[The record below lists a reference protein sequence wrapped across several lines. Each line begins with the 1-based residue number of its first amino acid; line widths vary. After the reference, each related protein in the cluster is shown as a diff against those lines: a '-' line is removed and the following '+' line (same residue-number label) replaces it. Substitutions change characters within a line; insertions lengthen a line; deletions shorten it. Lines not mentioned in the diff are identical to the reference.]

1 MSNVLYKLRK
11 NLRKFFDTKIY
22 AFGISLIIVINAITL
37 GLETSAYFR
46 INAGLILNVIDE
58 ICLGIFAL
66 ELFLRIFAF
75 GFGFFIDKN
84 QKGWNLFDFIIIA
97 LSIFGISEMS
107 VLRSLRIFRVLRLV
121 SVLPQMRLITEAMLH
136 TLPSLVSILALILV
150 FFYMYGVL
158 CVNLFGGAFPQ
169 FFGTLGISFYTL
181 FQIMT
186 LDSWSSNIA
195 LPIIK
200 VYPYAWIVFISFI
213 LIISYVVLNLIVGVV
228 VEAIAEIKERT
239 KKQNPR

>member
-1 MSNVLYKLRK
+1 M
-11 NLRKFFDTKIY
+11 
-22 AFGISLIIVINAITL
+22 
-37 GLETSAYFR
+37 
-46 INAGLILNVIDE
+46 
-58 ICLGIFAL
+58 
-66 ELFLRIFAF
+66 
-75 GFGFFIDKN
+75 
-84 QKGWNLFDFIIIA
+84 
-97 LSIFGISEMS
+97 
-107 VLRSLRIFRVLRLV
+107 
-121 SVLPQMRLITEAMLH
+121 
-136 TLPSLVSILALILV
+136 
-150 FFYMYGVL
+150 L

-228 VEAIAEIKERT
+228 VEAIAEIKERA